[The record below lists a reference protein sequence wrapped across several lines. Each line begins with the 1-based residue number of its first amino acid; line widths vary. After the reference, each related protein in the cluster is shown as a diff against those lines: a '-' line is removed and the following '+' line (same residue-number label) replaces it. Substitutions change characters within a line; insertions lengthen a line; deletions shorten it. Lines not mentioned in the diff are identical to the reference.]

1 MKIKKVKDI
10 TEQEVMFTAKSLEI
24 SKDDKPSIKTSLE
37 DQQKTDK
44 EFKKNMTKIHKFESF
59 ITINIDNIENVDW
72 ETENE
77 FEEDESEISGCGCC
91 SDCSGDSDCECGC
104 EDCVCCESEH
114 GEKKNSKNLTI
125 LPFLK
130 M

>member
-10 TEQEVMFTAKSLEI
+10 TGQEVMFTAKSLEI

-104 EDCVCCESEH
+104 EDCICCGSEH
-114 GEKKNSKNLTI
+114 GEKKNSKNLTQ

>member
-10 TEQEVMFTAKSLEI
+10 DKQEVMFTAKSLENP
-24 SKDDKPSIKTSLE
+24 KDSVPSIKTSVE
-37 DQQKTDK
+37 DVEKIEK
-44 EFKKNMTKIHKFESF
+44 EFKKNLNKIHKFESF

-77 FEEDESEISGCGCC
+77 FEEDDSEISGCGCC
-91 SDCSGDSDCECGC
+91 QDCSGDSDCECGC

-125 LPFLK
+125 FPFLK